1 MRYLTC
7 PCANYLI
14 PLPFIS
20 DVCPFYALKFN
31 ITTEVSLKLN
41 IESCDLVYTSN
52 TLNFVV
58 KYSIFLMHIL
68 ILLNLLQ
75 TLDTLYFKHFFKTPE
90 TLHKLM
96 IIMIFI
102 RRISML

>member
-1 MRYLTC
+1 MPFFL
-7 PCANYLI
+7 PLNLI
-14 PLPFIS
+14 LQQ
-20 DVCPFYALKFN
+20 
-31 ITTEVSLKLN
+31 EVSLKLN
-41 IESCDLVYTSN
+41 IKSCDLVYTSN

-75 TLDTLYFKHFFKTPE
+75 TLDTLLLQTLFKTPE

>member
-1 MRYLTC
+1 M
-7 PCANYLI
+7 LI
-14 PLPFIS
+14 TIYSEKYIHTLALIIKIMPF
-20 DVCPFYALKFN
+20 FALKFN

-41 IESCDLVYTSN
+41 IKSCDLVYTSN

>member
-1 MRYLTC
+1 MKYLTC

-14 PLPFIS
+14 PLPFVS
-20 DVCPFYALKFN
+20 DVCPFTALKFKT
-31 ITTEVSLKLN
+31 TTEVSLKLN
-41 IESCDLVYTSN
+41 IESCDFVYSSN

-75 TLDTLYFKHFFKTPE
+75 TLDTLYFKHF
-90 TLHKLM
+90 LKLLKCC
-96 IIMIFI
+96 IN
-102 RRISML
+102 